1 MKNKK
6 ISIVVPIH
14 IYNFDP
20 QGNLNQYQKLEM
32 YMLAIEHMKILYKQC
47 NIIICG
53 HGINYSKEFKEYS
66 THVIWNKDYTGKIH
80 ADGLI
85 DNPHTKPTET
95 EVNAKLKELQD
106 AWDAVNS

>member
-32 YMLAIEHMKILYKQC
+32 YMLAIEHMKIYINNVILLY
-47 NIIICG
+47 
-53 HGINYSKEFKEYS
+53 
-66 THVIWNKDYTGKIH
+66 VVM
-80 ADGLI
+80 A
-85 DNPHTKPTET
+85 
-95 EVNAKLKELQD
+95 
-106 AWDAVNS
+106 

>member
-47 NIIICG
+47 NII
-53 HGINYSKEFKEYS
+53 YVLE
-66 THVIWNKDYTGKIH
+66 V
-80 ADGLI
+80 
-85 DNPHTKPTET
+85 PTSRC
-95 EVNAKLKELQD
+95 VSGNI
-106 AWDAVNS
+106 